1 MRAALAFVLGL
12 LAVFAPS
19 LEARR
24 LLQSSG
30 VTDADIL
37 NFALNLEVSV
47 VCTAAVTAAVH
58 LRFSPAAA
66 AVSYLASQQ
75 ALNHCFLVLQCLEA
89 QYYSC
94 AVFGTP
100 LSDGLTGKGPQPI
113 GCQQANFTNDDIYSI
128 AMDVA
133 NNEIAH
139 VNYLRT
145 ALGNYSVQCPLVNIG
160 DAFSAAADAALN
172 TTLSPPFVPY
182 TNDLYFLTGAF
193 IFEDLGVTAYK
204 GALTSFQSS
213 DIMLAAA
220 GEHLQVA
227 ALSANILLPNVE
239 QCLPAV

>member
-1 MRAALAFVLGL
+1 L
-12 LAVFAPS
+12 
-19 LEARR
+19 
-24 LLQSSG
+24 
-30 VTDADIL
+30 
-37 NFALNLEVSV
+37 
-47 VCTAAVTAAVH
+47 
-58 LRFSPAAA
+58 
-66 AVSYLASQQ
+66 
-75 ALNHCFLVLQCLEA
+75 FLVLQCLEA

-94 AVFGTP
+94 AVFGAP
-100 LSDGLTGKGPQPI
+100 LSDALTGSGPQPI

-182 TNDLYFLTGAF
+182 SNDLYFLTGAF

-220 GEHLQVA
+220 GKHFQV
-227 ALSANILLPNVE
+227 
-239 QCLPAV
+239 PAFTS

>member
-1 MRAALAFVLGL
+1 M
-12 LAVFAPS
+12 
-19 LEARR
+19 
-24 LLQSSG
+24 
-30 VTDADIL
+30 
-37 NFALNLEVSV
+37 
-47 VCTAAVTAAVH
+47 
-58 LRFSPAAA
+58 
-66 AVSYLASQQ
+66 
-75 ALNHCFLVLQCLEA
+75 QCLEA

-94 AVFGTP
+94 AVFGHP
-100 LSDGLTGKGPQPI
+100 LSAELTGSGPQPI

-160 DAFSAAADAALN
+160 DAFAAAADAALG

-220 GEHLQVA
+220 GKRTFTLPVMLQHPCFA
-227 ALSANILLPNVE
+227 CSRLACSSAKT
-239 QCLPAV
+239 C

>member
-1 MRAALAFVLGL
+1 M
-12 LAVFAPS
+12 
-19 LEARR
+19 
-24 LLQSSG
+24 
-30 VTDADIL
+30 
-37 NFALNLEVSV
+37 
-47 VCTAAVTAAVH
+47 
-58 LRFSPAAA
+58 
-66 AVSYLASQQ
+66 
-75 ALNHCFLVLQCLEA
+75 
-89 QYYSC
+89 
-94 AVFGTP
+94 FGHP
-100 LSDGLTGKGPQPI
+100 LSAELTGSGPQPI

-160 DAFSAAADAALN
+160 DAFAAAADAALG

-220 GEHLQVA
+220 GRPTPSLPVTVQHPCLA
-227 ALSANILLPNVE
+227 CSCLACSSANKLLTYIVFTLTAPCCSVGPFVYLSRL
-239 QCLPAV
+239 QCPRLQCPRLQCPRLQCPRLTCHSGCRHHGS

>member
-1 MRAALAFVLGL
+1 
-12 LAVFAPS
+12 
-19 LEARR
+19 
-24 LLQSSG
+24 
-30 VTDADIL
+30 
-37 NFALNLEVSV
+37 
-47 VCTAAVTAAVH
+47 
-58 LRFSPAAA
+58 
-66 AVSYLASQQ
+66 
-75 ALNHCFLVLQCLEA
+75 LQCLEA

-94 AVFGTP
+94 AVYGHSI
-100 LSDGLTGKGPQPI
+100 SDELTGNGPQPI
-113 GCQQANFTNDDIYSI
+113 GCQQANFTNDDLYGI

-145 ALGNYSVQCPLVNIG
+145 ALGNSSVQCPLVNIG
-160 DAFSAAADAALN
+160 DAFSAAANAALN

-220 GEHLQVA
+220 GEHTQAA
-227 ALSANILLPNVE
+227 ALSAYILLLDFE
-239 QCLPAV
+239 QYLPAV

>member
-1 MRAALAFVLGL
+1 MPFCYLVVLASL
-12 LAVFAPS
+12 LALVFNMP
-19 LEARR
+19 
-24 LLQSSG
+24 
-30 VTDADIL
+30 
-37 NFALNLEVSV
+37 
-47 VCTAAVTAAVH
+47 
-58 LRFSPAAA
+58 
-66 AVSYLASQQ
+66 
-75 ALNHCFLVLQCLEA
+75 FLWLQCLEA

-94 AVFGTP
+94 AVFGHP
-100 LSDGLTGKGPQPI
+100 LSDELTGSGPQPI

-160 DAFSAAADAALN
+160 DAFSAAADAALG
-172 TTLSPPFVPY
+172 TTLSPAFVPY

-220 GEHLQVA
+220 GKPTPSLPVTLQHSCPA
-227 ALSANILLPNVE
+227 CSCLAN
-239 QCLPAV
+239 C